1 MAIGVVFWP
10 FLVIG
15 NLTINNLKTFGKW
28 SDFKNFYTQLS
39 PKRAIMEAELRA
51 GGKERKMIGRFFRAQ
66 HKGISFEEMK
76 TYRSQHGDER
86 LDGIAASNTPDGLD
100 GGSRFGGAYDAMDS
114 DDEIVIFDGRVI
126 GELYDGYIV
135 EPIRELARF
144 TVAEWDQKIED
155 GSAWD
160 WEVML

>member
-1 MAIGVVFWP
+1 
-10 FLVIG
+10 
-15 NLTINNLKTFGKW
+15 
-28 SDFKNFYTQLS
+28 
-39 PKRAIMEAELRA
+39 
-51 GGKERKMIGRFFRAQ
+51 MIGRFFRAQ